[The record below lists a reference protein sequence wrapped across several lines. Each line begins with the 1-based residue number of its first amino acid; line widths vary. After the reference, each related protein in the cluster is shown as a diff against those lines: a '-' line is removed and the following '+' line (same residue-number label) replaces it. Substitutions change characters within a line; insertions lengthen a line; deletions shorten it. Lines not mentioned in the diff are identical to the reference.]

1 MSGLTWSPY
10 HTWKEAHV
18 LLCLVLFSSVVI
30 SWRPLFSERKLRRSS
45 PGRRGRWGYS
55 RSNEGIE
62 TVICTWEKNLFSINQ
77 EPVVVY
83 IPNKTQWFHRVHKCL
98 KNNYH
103 SLVGGEIVKKITENY
118 CLVVWLELLLTREVE
133 ESCLCVRAQQTST
146 RQYWTKVQPYR
157 YLSKLFA
164 ISLEKD
170 QKECLLSHKY

>member
-1 MSGLTWSPY
+1 MSYCALFCSVRLWSLGDLSFL
-10 HTWKEAHV
+10 KGNSEEVV
-18 LLCLVLFSSVVI
+18 LGEGGDGDIL
-30 SWRPLFSERKLRRSS
+30 
-45 PGRRGRWGYS
+45 GAM
-55 RSNEGIE
+55 EGIE

-118 CLVVWLELLLTREVE
+118 CLVGWLELLLTREVE

-146 RQYWTKVQPYR
+146 GQYWTKVQPYR